1 MSLQDPISDML
12 TRVRNAQKA
21 SKVKVV
27 MPSSKQ
33 KVNLA
38 VVLKDAGYIA
48 DFAVSEDL
56 KKELTIELKYYQGKP
71 VIESIKRISKPGLRI
86 FKPKDDLPLINAGL
100 GISIISTSKGLMTD
114 KQARAAGHGGE
125 IICTVV

>member
-86 FKPKDDLPLINAGL
+86 FKPKDELPSINAGL
-100 GISIISTSKGLMTD
+100 GISIISTSRGLMTD